1 MAISQIEKLEYALRK
16 AKIEWRRV
24 VDSPKS
30 TPAEKNLALAV
41 WRKASTDLE
50 LALAILRRQ
59 AAERRGAIPDRRK
72 PGSDIEWKK
81 IYIGDR
87 RKKKR
92 RS

>member
-1 MAISQIEKLEYALRK
+1 MSQREKLEYALRK

-59 AAERRGAIPDRRK
+59 AEERRRKIPDRRK

-87 RKKKR
+87 RKKQR

>member
-1 MAISQIEKLEYALRK
+1 MSQKEKLEYALRK

-50 LALAILRRQ
+50 LALAILKRQ
-59 AAERRGAIPDRRK
+59 AAERRVKIPDRRK
-72 PGSDIEWKK
+72 PGSDVEWKK

-87 RKKKR
+87 RKKQR
-92 RS
+92 RA

>member
-41 WRKASTDLE
+41 WRKANTDLE

-59 AAERRGAIPDRRK
+59 TAERRGTIPDRRK

-87 RKKKR
+87 RKRKR
-92 RS
+92 R